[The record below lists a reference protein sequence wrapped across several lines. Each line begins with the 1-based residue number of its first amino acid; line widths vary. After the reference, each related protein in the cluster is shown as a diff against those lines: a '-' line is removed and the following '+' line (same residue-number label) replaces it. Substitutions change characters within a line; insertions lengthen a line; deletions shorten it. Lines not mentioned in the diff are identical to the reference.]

1 MAGSPAPPICAP
13 ASRLSSARRAA
24 APGDAMRPGCG
35 PLRAGLPPA
44 DLVRLPT
51 GSGAPEANL
60 PTVCITARLRRSAR
74 RLGRCVSPSRPPA
87 PHGRG
92 RWPRGGWLPARCGLP
107 RMRTVPRR
115 LLVGRVRRGHASVRA
130 ARPSG
135 RARRRGRRPPPRT
148 IPAIV
153 RPVGDAVK
161 AVCRRWRGVGI
172 RFVGGWCGREG
183 DGQLASVLFRFTS
196 LLTSVR
202 CTRLPTHTYG

>member
-1 MAGSPAPPICAP
+1 MAGSPALPICAP
-13 ASRLSSARRAA
+13 ASPISSARRAA
-24 APGDAMRPGCG
+24 ASGGAMRPGCG
-35 PLRAGLPPA
+35 QSSAGLPPA

-60 PTVCITARLRRSAR
+60 PTVLYIGSPPALRTASLRMRFTLPSAGAAW
-74 RLGRCVSPSRPPA
+74 GRCW
-87 PHGRG
+87 H
-92 RWPRGGWLPARCGLP
+92 RGGWLPARCGLP

-161 AVCRRWRGVGI
+161 AVCRRWRGAGI
-172 RFVGGWCGREG
+172 RFVGHAMASARW
-183 DGQLASVLFRFTS
+183 LAFNV
-196 LLTSVR
+196 
-202 CTRLPTHTYG
+202 G